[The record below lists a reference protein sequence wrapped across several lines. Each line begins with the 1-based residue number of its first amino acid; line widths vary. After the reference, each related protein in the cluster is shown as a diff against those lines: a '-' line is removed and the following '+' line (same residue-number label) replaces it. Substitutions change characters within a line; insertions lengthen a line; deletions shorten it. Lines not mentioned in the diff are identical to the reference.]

1 LDSILIMHKNKR
13 GGFWYD
19 HIWRSKKNWCIVLYM
34 HLWRRHVILRS
45 QIIGLIMEWTSAR
58 KMN

>member
-1 LDSILIMHKNKR
+1 MHKNKR